1 MFDCERAAVFDGD
14 GDGVRAGVHDGG
26 GAEVRGAVHDQVRT
40 TVLHNQRTGKYK

>member
-14 GDGVRAGVHDGG
+14 GDCVRAGVHDGG

-40 TVLHNQRTGKYK
+40 TVHHNQRTGKCQ